1 MIGGYGISPRKN
13 GGLGDENRVPT
24 VPYRKSA
31 TRDGKPLLSPRALYR
46 AARSGTNPL
55 MTGVGDPY
63 EPPLNAEL
71 VVNTAECTPDEA
83 AASIRALLTNSRN

>member
-1 MIGGYGISPRKN
+1 
-13 GGLGDENRVPT
+13 
-24 VPYRKSA
+24 
-31 TRDGKPLLSPRALYR
+31 
-46 AARSGTNPL
+46 

-83 AASIRALLTNSRN
+83 ATSIRALLTNSRN